1 MRIASETA
9 ACFIFLS
16 AAFLLAAAGCGRP
29 EVDSNL
35 LNHSIE
41 IDGTNLDWSGL
52 DVLIDEKTGSRVA
65 VANDGTDLYLRFAT
79 VDVGIQAQVLR
90 YGLIVWFDGDGGKRR
105 SFGVKYPMKPVM
117 EYSESGDYGDMDVP
131 AGREFSTPD
140 DRDVGVGKQRQGR
153 RPPEPPDI
161 GKLFELVPE
170 ALEIIGPG
178 ENMRMLNNL
187 KQARQSG
194 IFVSLEQGEGELIYE
209 IRVPLREWNGSIY
222 HVQTDKKGVVGI
234 GLSAGRPETVSGRPG
249 MGGGMPDGMDGGG
262 GGGGRPGGPGGSG
275 GPGGGFEGPGGG
287 TGGGPPGMAPGGATP
302 IYLDLWLKVR
312 LAIG

>member
-1 MRIASETA
+1 MRITSETA
-9 ACFIFLS
+9 ARYIFAF
-16 AAFLLAAAGCGRP
+16 AAFLLAAAGCGQP

-41 IDGTNLDWSGL
+41 IDETNLDWNGL

-65 VANDGTDLYLRFAT
+65 IANDGTDLYLRFAT
-79 VDVGIQAQVLR
+79 IDAGIQAQVLR
-90 YGLIVWFDGDGGKRR
+90 YGLIVWFDGKGGKRR

-117 EYSESGDYGDMDVP
+117 GYSESGDYGDGDIP
-131 AGREFSTPD
+131 AGREPSIPE

-153 RPPEPPDI
+153 RQPDPPDI

-187 KQARQSG
+187 RQARQSG
-194 IFVSLEQGEGELIYE
+194 IFVSLERREGELIYE

-234 GLSAGRPETVSGRPG
+234 GLSAGRPEAVSGRPG

-262 GGGGRPGGPGGSG
+262 GGE
-275 GPGGGFEGPGGG
+275 EGPVDRAGRAGRVAASKG
-287 TGGGPPGMAPGGATP
+287 LVVEREEDLQEWPPGEKPKFTLISG
-302 IYLDLWLKVR
+302 
-312 LAIG
+312 

>member
-9 ACFIFLS
+9 ACHIFVF

-79 VDVGIQAQVLR
+79 VDAGIQAQVLR
-90 YGLIVWFDGDGGKRR
+90 YGLIVWFDGKGGKRK

-117 EYSESGDYGDMDVP
+117 EYSESGDYGDMDAP
-131 AGREFSTPD
+131 AGREFSSPG

-153 RPPEPPDI
+153 RRPDPPDI
-161 GKLFELVPE
+161 GKLLEQVPE

-178 ENMRMLNNL
+178 ENMRFLKNL

-194 IFVSLEQGEGELIYE
+194 IFASLKQREEELIYE
-209 IRVPLREWNGSIY
+209 IRVPLLECNGSIY
-222 HVQTDKKGVVGI
+222 HVQTDKKGVMGI
-234 GLSAGRPETVSGRPG
+234 GLSAGRPKATAGRPG
-249 MGGGMPDGMDGGG
+249 MGEGMPDGMDGGG
-262 GGGGRPGGPGGSG
+262 TGGGRPGGPGGSG
-275 GPGGGFEGPGGG
+275 GPGGGFEGPSGGP
-287 TGGGPPGMAPGGATP
+287 GGGPPGMAPGGTTQH
-302 IYLDLWLKVR
+302 YLDLWLKVR